1 MSTYTQIL
9 YHVVF
14 STKNREKNLSKNNRE
29 ELFKYIIGVIDN
41 KKCHLYQINGVE
53 DHLHILTSLHPSI
66 SLSDLVK
73 DIKVSSSLYIKKN
86 GLFPKFISWQEGYG
100 GFTVSMY
107 LKDTLIDYIKNQ
119 ETHHQK
125 ETYAE
130 EFINLLK
137 EHEIEFDPKYLI

>member
-9 YHVVF
+9 YHIVF
-14 STKNREKNLSKNNRE
+14 STKNREKNLYTNNRE
-29 ELFKYIIGVIDN
+29 ELFKYISGVIDN

-73 DIKVSSSLYIKKN
+73 DIKVSSSLFIKKN
-86 GLFPKFISWQEGYG
+86 NLFPKFTSWQEGYG

-107 LKDTLIDYIKNQ
+107 LKDSLIDYIKNQ
-119 ETHHQK
+119 EAHHHK
-125 ETYAE
+125 VTYIE

-137 EHEIEFDPKYLI
+137 QHEIEFDPKYLI